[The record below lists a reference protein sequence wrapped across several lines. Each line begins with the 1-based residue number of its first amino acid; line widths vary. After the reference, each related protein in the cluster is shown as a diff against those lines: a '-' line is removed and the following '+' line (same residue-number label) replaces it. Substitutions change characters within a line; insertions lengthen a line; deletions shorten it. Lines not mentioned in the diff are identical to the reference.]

1 MPDNDFN
8 LSPSQCRAA
17 RALLAWSEEDLSSA
31 SRIARATIAG
41 YEAGKLSPDDQA
53 LRDMKRSLEDAG
65 VLFIPENGG
74 GAGVR
79 LARPASASIDTDE
92 TETVQYEEYLKNDA
106 PPGAGG

>member
-1 MPDNDFN
+1 MY
-8 LSPSQCRAA
+8 LSPAQCRAA
-17 RALLAWSEEDLSSA
+17 RALIAWSEDELSSA
-31 SRIARATIAG
+31 STVAKATIAG
-41 YEAGKLSPDDQA
+41 FEAGRISPDDQT
-53 LRDMKRSLEDAG
+53 LQNMKQSLENAG